1 MNARNKLQHRLHNIP
16 LGKFVLLGAGI
27 ALLLVII
34 FLSIIFSIGSFLDG
48 KTFWQRVWEFL
59 PLVTVTAGGA
69 LGGMIY
75 YLVVQM
81 GHPSGWKKVLATI
94 FSILFYTVLL
104 WLSLIA
110 GFSATGQWD

>member
-1 MNARNKLQHRLHNIP
+1 MNAQNELQHRFHNKP
-16 LGKFVLLGAGI
+16 LGKFVLQGAGI
-27 ALLLVII
+27 ALLLVSIFLAII
-34 FLSIIFSIGSFLDG
+34 FPIGGVLVG
-48 KTFWQRVWEFL
+48 KTFWQGVGQFL

-75 YLVVQM
+75 YQVVQRRHR
-81 GHPSGWKKVLATI
+81 GGSKKVLLTI
-94 FSILFYTVLL
+94 FSILLYIVLL

>member
-1 MNARNKLQHRLHNIP
+1 MNAQNELQHTLHNKP
-16 LGKFVLLGAGI
+16 LGRFVLQGAGI
-27 ALLLVII
+27 ALLLVTIFLAII
-34 FLSIIFSIGSFLDG
+34 FPIGGVLIG
-48 KTFWQRVWEFL
+48 KTFWQGVGQFL

-75 YLVVQM
+75 YQVVQRWY
-81 GHPSGWKKVLATI
+81 PSGWKKVLSTV
-94 FSILFYTVLL
+94 FSILLYIVLL